1 MGNERTAFAGLAGGR
16 AAGEAGA
23 SSGVA
28 SWPWA
33 RGGERV
39 RAAVAPRPSP
49 HVYRRLLGYLSPYR
63 RLLLAGL
70 GASLLA
76 AAATS
81 AYAWLVGPLL
91 RAVLTGAPVEL
102 AGFTL
107 SGDELLRKLPFLLV
121 AVAALKATAQFLQGG
136 WMQRLGQRVMADLR
150 GDLYGRLLAQPPAF
164 FERRHSGELLT
175 RFTAD
180 VPLVEFAVT
189 QALTSYVKDGLQIL
203 ALLVTCFL
211 IDAKLSLLTFVVM
224 PATVVPVSRFARSLK
239 KVALRS
245 QHSLGALTS
254 HTTEQLQALPVVQA
268 YGGGPRALEGFDAEA
283 ERYMNEMRRS
293 LFIRGAFSPTV
304 ELMGIV
310 GVALA
315 VAWGARAVALEP
327 GLAGRLL
334 SFIAAA
340 LLLYQPVKSLSGT
353 LSQVLT
359 GLVGA
364 ERLFA
369 LADEPVPPDVGAP
382 AGPLQRALEFHG
394 VRVTYPD
401 GREALRGVDF
411 TVPAGA
417 RVALVGASGAGKT
430 TLFSVLLGFL
440 SPSGGEVRWDG
451 QPLASL
457 KPSSVRGQLAWV
469 PQEPVLFS
477 GSVRHNLLL
486 GRPGASDAQL
496 WEALALAHAEDFVRA
511 LPGGLDEPV
520 GERGGRLSG
529 GQKQRL
535 ALARA
540 FLCQPSVLLLDEPTS
555 ALDAASEAAVGEGLA
570 ALMKGRTV
578 LVIAHRL
585 STVRDADLIV
595 VLDAGRVV
603 EAGTHAELVAL
614 RGRYAQLLGEG
625 AVAA

>member
-1 MGNERTAFAGLAGGR
+1 M
-16 AAGEAGA
+16 
-23 SSGVA
+23 
-28 SWPWA
+28 
-33 RGGERV
+33 
-39 RAAVAPRPSP
+39 APRPSP
-49 HVYRRLLGYLSPYR
+49 FIYRRLLSYLRPYR
-63 RLLLAGL
+63 RLLVAGL

-91 RAVLTGAPVEL
+91 RAVLTGESVAL
-102 AGFTL
+102 AGVQL
-107 SGDELLRKLPFLLV
+107 PPDEMLRRLPWLVV
-121 AVAALKATAQFLQGG
+121 AVAAVKATAQFLQGG

-150 GDLYGRLLAQPPAF
+150 GFFYSRLLNQPPAF
-164 FERRHSGELLT
+164 FERRHSGELLS

-180 VPLVEFAVT
+180 IPLVEFSVT
-189 QALTSYVKDGLQIL
+189 QALSSYVKDGMQIL
-203 ALLVTCFL
+203 ALLVTCAM
-211 IDAKLSLLTFVVM
+211 IDTKLFLLTFVVM
-224 PATVVPVSRFARSLK
+224 PATVVPVTRFARSLK
-239 KVALRS
+239 KVATRS
-245 QHSLGALTS
+245 QTSLGALTS
-254 HTTEQLQALPVVQA
+254 LTSEQLQNLPVVQA
-268 YGGGPRALEGFDAEA
+268 YGGVPRALVTFDAEA
-283 ERYMNEMRRS
+283 ERYLGEMRRS
-293 LFIRGAFSPTV
+293 LFLRGAFSPTV
-304 ELMGIV
+304 EMLGIF
-310 GVALA
+310 GVAL
-315 VAWGARAVALEP
+315 VVMWGARAVAAEP
-327 GLAGRLL
+327 ALAGRLL

-359 GLVGA
+359 GLVAA

-369 LADEPVPPDVGAP
+369 IADEPSPPDEGRTAE
-382 AGPLQRALEFHG
+382 PLKQALVLEDVRA
-394 VRVTYPD
+394 TYLD
-401 GREALRGVDF
+401 GREGMRGVSL

-440 SPSGGEVRWDG
+440 PTSGGTVRWDG
-451 QPLASL
+451 MPMTEL
-457 KPSSVRGQLAWV
+457 KPSSVRAQLAWV

-477 GSVRHNLLL
+477 GTVRHNLLM
-486 GRPGASDAQL
+486 GRPEATDADI

-520 GERGGRLSG
+520 GERGSRLSG
-529 GQKQRL
+529 GQRQRL

-540 FLCQPSVLLLDEPTS
+540 FLRRPSLLLLDEPTS
-555 ALDAASEAAVGEGLA
+555 ALDAASEAAVGAGLA
-570 ALMKGRTV
+570 ELMKGRTV

-603 EAGTHAELVAL
+603 ESGTHAELVA
-614 RGRYAQLLGEG
+614 RQGRYAQLLGEG

>member
-1 MGNERTAFAGLAGGR
+1 M
-16 AAGEAGA
+16 
-23 SSGVA
+23 
-28 SWPWA
+28 
-33 RGGERV
+33 
-39 RAAVAPRPSP
+39 APRPSP
-49 HVYRRLLGYLSPYR
+49 HVYRRLLGYLRPYR
-63 RLLLAGL
+63 GLLLAGL

-76 AAATS
+76 AVAAS

-102 AGFTL
+102 AGMTL
-107 SGDELLRKLPFLLV
+107 PGEHLLRVLPLMV
-121 AVAALKATAQFLQGG
+121 VGVAAVKATASFLQGG

-150 GDLYGRLLAQPPAF
+150 ADLYERLLAQPPAF
-164 FERRHSGELLT
+164 FEQRHSGELLT

-189 QALTSYVKDGLQIL
+189 QALSSYVKDGLQLL
-203 ALLVTCFL
+203 ALLASCFL
-211 IDAKLSLLTFVVM
+211 IDAKLFLLTFVVM
-224 PATVVPVSRFARSLK
+224 PLTVLPVRSFARSLK
-239 KVALRS
+239 KVANRS
-245 QHSLGALTS
+245 QNSLGALTAL
-254 HTTEQLQALPVVQA
+254 TAEQLQALPVVQA
-268 YGGGPRALEGFDAEA
+268 HDGAPRALQAFEA
-283 ERYMNEMRRS
+283 ESERYLGEMRRS
-293 LFIRGAFSPTV
+293 LFLRGAYSPTV
-304 ELMGIV
+304 EVMGMV

-315 VAWGARAVALEP
+315 VAWGARAVAADPALS
-327 GLAGRLL
+327 GRLL
-334 SFIAAA
+334 SFIAAV

-353 LSQVLT
+353 LTQVLT
-359 GLVGA
+359 GLVAA

-369 LADEPVPPDVGAP
+369 LADAPVPPDEGGQAAP
-382 AGPLQRALEFHG
+382 LTRALTLEG
-394 VRVTYPD
+394 VRATYAD
-401 GREALRGVDF
+401 GREALRGVDL

-440 SPSGGEVRWDG
+440 PPSGGTVRWDG
-451 QPLASL
+451 TPLSHL
-457 KPSSVRGQLAWV
+457 QPSSVRAQLAWV

-486 GRPGASDAQL
+486 GRPGATEAQL
-496 WEALALAHAEDFVRA
+496 WEALRLAHAEDFVRA

-520 GERGGRLSG
+520 GERGARLSG
-529 GQKQRL
+529 GQRQRL

-540 FLCQPSVLLLDEPTS
+540 FLRQPSVLLLDEPTS
-555 ALDAASEAAVGEGLA
+555 ALDAQSEAAVGAGLA

-595 VLDAGRVV
+595 VLDAGQVV
-603 EAGTHAELVAL
+603 EAGTHLELVAKG
-614 RGRYAQLLGEG
+614 GRYTQLLGEG

>member
-1 MGNERTAFAGLAGGR
+1 MGEC
-16 AAGEAGA
+16 
-23 SSGVA
+23 
-28 SWPWA
+28 
-33 RGGERV
+33 

-49 HVYRRLLGYLSPYR
+49 HVYRRLLGYVRPYR
-63 RLLLAGL
+63 GLLALGL
-70 GASLLA
+70 SASLLA

-91 RAVLTGAPVEL
+91 RAVLTGAPVEVAGVRL
-102 AGFTL
+102 AT
-107 SGDELLRKLPFLLV
+107 DELLRKLPLLVV
-121 AVAALKATAQFLQGG
+121 AVAVVKATAQFFQGG

-150 GDLYGRLLAQPPAF
+150 AFLYGRLLAQPPAF

-189 QALTSYVKDGLQIL
+189 QALTSYVKDGMQIL

-211 IDAKLSLLTFVVM
+211 IDAKLFLLTFVVM
-224 PATVVPVSRFARSLK
+224 PATVLPVSRFARSLK
-239 KVALRS
+239 RVATRS
-245 QHSLGALTS
+245 QNSLGALSALTA
-254 HTTEQLQALPVVQA
+254 EQLGALPVVQA
-268 YGGGPRALEGFDAEA
+268 YGGGPRALTAFDAEA
-283 ERYMNEMRRS
+283 ERYLGEMKRS

-304 ELMGIV
+304 EMLGIA
-310 GVALA
+310 GVAMA

-369 LADEPVPPDVGAP
+369 LADEPVPPDEGREAAP
-382 AGPLQRALEFHG
+382 LGRALELSD

-401 GREALRGVDF
+401 GREALRGVEL

-430 TLFSVLLGFL
+430 TLFSVLLGFMA
-440 SPSGGEVRWDG
+440 PSGGQVRWDG
-451 QPLASL
+451 TPLSEL
-457 KPSSVRGQLAWV
+457 KPSSVRAQLAWV

-477 GSVRHNLLL
+477 GTVRHNLLL
-486 GRPGASDAQL
+486 GRPGASDAEL
-496 WEALALAHAEDFVRA
+496 WEALGLAHAEDFVRA

-529 GQKQRL
+529 GQRQRL

-540 FLCQPSVLLLDEPTS
+540 FLRRPSVLLLDEPTS

-585 STVRDADLIV
+585 ATVRDADLIV
-595 VLDAGRVV
+595 VLEAGRVV
-603 EAGTHAELVAL
+603 ESGTHAQLVAR